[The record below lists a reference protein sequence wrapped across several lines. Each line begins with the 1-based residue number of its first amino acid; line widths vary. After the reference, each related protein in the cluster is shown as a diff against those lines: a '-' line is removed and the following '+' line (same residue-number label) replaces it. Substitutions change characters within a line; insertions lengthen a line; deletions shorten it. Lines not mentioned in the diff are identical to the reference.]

1 MSQPN
6 SAYGVGARTKYP
18 RRDTTPP
25 PQPQMPAPAMA
36 PIPQLQQPEP
46 PPQVAPVVQQ
56 AREALMAARA
66 KANEAAGVAA
76 NPPPLPNTPAHN
88 LIGFPLREVFHAYTP
103 AGEDIVPI
111 RLEIDGAAL
120 EPPVERRYTD
130 TVLWNARDS
139 NLTPE
144 IFASVTVD
152 EIGLPDAFAE
162 PIATQIRQAIRE
174 HLTVPDAAAAAG
186 AAAASPVAAA
196 AATTSSTTAEK
207 IVTLDLHV
215 THETGIE
222 LRDRVLWD
230 VSRSDLTPEAFAR
243 GLCAD
248 LKLSELEGAVAFQVR
263 EQLKKIMAGGVVSG
277 GGGEAKTEEAP
288 PVDGEEVIRSE
299 RDALDWSPMVTNLK
313 ESAEVVEEKRKANEQ
328 EAERRDRMRKKAKSG

>member
-1 MSQPN
+1 MRDVYPLSFYPYWTQNTAFCVVVVVLTLLLAVLATAPKFDASPREVARTTMSQPT

-66 KANEAAGVAA
+66 KANEAAGAAA

-215 THETGIE
+215 THESGIE

-230 VSRSDLTPEAFAR
+230 VAEPILRRRP
-243 GLCAD
+243 CAYVRRPQAVRIGGCGRVP
-248 LKLSELEGAVAFQVR
+248 GA
-263 EQLKKIMAGGVVSG
+263 
-277 GGGEAKTEEAP
+277 
-288 PVDGEEVIRSE
+288 
-299 RDALDWSPMVTNLK
+299 
-313 ESAEVVEEKRKANEQ
+313 
-328 EAERRDRMRKKAKSG
+328 